1 METRTETMKIVSDM
15 QLKWKR
21 IPDQIG
27 LKAYDPTTNTT
38 YETFKYY
45 DAVGSVLLV
54 NGESVGVYYYQWEC
68 KEEAERLNLENHRKM
83 FPSIFYEANKKYQSA

>member
-1 METRTETMKIVSDM
+1 METYSHTETMNQVSNM
-15 QLKWKR
+15 KLQWKR

-27 LKAYDPTTNTT
+27 LKAYDPITNTT

-45 DAVGSVLLV
+45 DAEGSVLLV
-54 NGESVGVYYYQWEC
+54 NGESVGVYYYQREC

-83 FPSIFYEANKKYQSA
+83 FPSVWS